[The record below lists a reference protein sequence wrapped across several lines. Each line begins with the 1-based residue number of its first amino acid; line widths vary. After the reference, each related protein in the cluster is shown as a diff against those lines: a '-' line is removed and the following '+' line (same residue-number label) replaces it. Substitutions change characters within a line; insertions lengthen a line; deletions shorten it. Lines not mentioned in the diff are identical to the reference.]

1 MLSPSRAR
9 RTRLAVL
16 LSAGALVAI
25 TGATAARDKSVSIE
39 GFAFQPPSVSV
50 TVGDTV
56 TWTNQDS
63 EGHTASLDDGSK
75 STELLGQG
83 ESGSITFTEAGTFGY
98 FCRPHPGMRGTVVV
112 RDAAPEPTAGPTA
125 TPTDRPTEAP
135 TDRPTEAPT
144 DRATEAPTD
153 RATEAPGPTG
163 AGEGAGEE
171 ATMPPSDMAAI
182 TGGGTTDGGQLP
194 PVLVILFGALLVGFL
209 FSRRLVLGAGPR

>member
-50 TVGDTV
+50 SVGDTV

-98 FCRPHPGMRGTVVV
+98 FCRPHPFMRGTVVV
-112 RDAAPEPTAGPTA
+112 REAALEPTPSPTA
-125 TPTDRPTEAP
+125 AP
-135 TDRPTEAPT
+135 TDRPTESPT

-182 TGGGTTDGGQLP
+182 TGGGTADGGQLP